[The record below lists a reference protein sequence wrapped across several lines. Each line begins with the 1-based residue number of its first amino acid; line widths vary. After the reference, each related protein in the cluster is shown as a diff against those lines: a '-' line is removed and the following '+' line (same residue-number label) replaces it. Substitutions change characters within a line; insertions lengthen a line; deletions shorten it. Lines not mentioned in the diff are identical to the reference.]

1 MQKKTEN
8 KKSKS
13 IERTLLAGVLSI
25 VLCCGALAGTAYAW
39 MMDGISADVAIVQAG
54 TLEVDLID
62 ALENG
67 KSFIIKDGEVES
79 TVPLVFTEAADGTTD
94 WDIGKTYQLPT
105 MYVVNKG
112 TTDLKYTISI
122 EGIAYKKLDENTTIN
137 LTELIDFSIQINDE
151 TVIGGTSVSGTL
163 QILDN
168 PDTTDIDESIPDM
181 VVISGELKADV
192 DLNMYQGME
201 FTGITIKID
210 AEQSGQ

>member
-1 MQKKTEN
+1 MRRKTEN
-8 KKSKS
+8 EKSKN
-13 IERTLLAGVLSI
+13 IERTLLAGVISI

-39 MMDGISADVAIVQAG
+39 MMDSVSADVATIQAG
-54 TLEVDLID
+54 TLEVDLVD

-67 KSFIIKDGEVES
+67 KSFILKDGEVES
-79 TVPLVFTEAADGTTD
+79 TVPLVFTTAVDGTTH

-122 EGIAYKKLDENTTIN
+122 EGITDKKLDEITTVN

-151 TVIGGTSVSGTL
+151 VVNAGKL
-163 QILDN
+163 QMSDN
-168 PDTTDIDESIPDM
+168 PDTTELDESRHT
-181 VVISGELKADV
+181 VVISGKLKDNV
-192 DLNMYQGME
+192 NLDSYQGME

-210 AEQSGQ
+210 AEQTE